1 MALSTGR
8 DITDRGTVGKQRGFE
23 LLVAGIE
30 GAVVCAGTALAEIPP
45 AVPLQVVAVEKVGL
59 VAEGAGDPLPT
70 QMVAG
75 GISIKQMLK
84 EPVRAGFP
92 MHVSPMH
99 EPCGHPH
106 PSVVMQPARAD
117 EFLAKSIHAGQ
128 ACAAIADVVRQLSAV
143 TGRAVPGFELFL
155 VVVDAITQLL
165 PHALP
170 KIAPAQLIDQLA
182 AVIAVADALKHRIA
196 HLRQGE
202 NAVAD
207 VGRQAGDGAVEVIT
221 AAGVPLRIHLSH
233 LLFGGL
239 PTATDRADGAACSW
253 ELLFQQGV

>member
-8 DITDRGTVGKQRGFE
+8 DITDRDPLGKQLGFE

-30 GAVVCAGTALAEIPP
+30 GAVICAGTALAEIPP
-45 AVPLQVVAVEKVGL
+45 AVALQVVAVEKVGL

-75 GISIKQMLK
+75 GITIEQMLK

-106 PSVVMQPARAD
+106 PSVVVKPARAD
-117 EFLAKSIHAGQ
+117 QLLAKSIHAGQ
-128 ACAAIADVVRQLSAV
+128 ACAAITDVVWELSSVA
-143 TGRAVPGFELFL
+143 GRAVAGFELFL
-155 VVVDAITQLL
+155 VVVDAITEVL

-170 KIAPAQLIDQLA
+170 KVAPAQLIDQLA
-182 AVIAVADALKHRIA
+182 PVIAFADALKHRIP
-196 HLRQGE
+196 HLRKGK
-202 NAVAD
+202 NTVAN
-207 VGRQAGDGAVEVIT
+207 VRRQTGYGAVEVIA
-221 AAGVPLRIHLSH
+221 AAGVPLYIHFLD
-233 LLFGGL
+233 LLFGCS
-239 PTATDRADGAACSW
+239 PTTTDRADRTTCFW
-253 ELLFQQGV
+253 KLLFQQGI